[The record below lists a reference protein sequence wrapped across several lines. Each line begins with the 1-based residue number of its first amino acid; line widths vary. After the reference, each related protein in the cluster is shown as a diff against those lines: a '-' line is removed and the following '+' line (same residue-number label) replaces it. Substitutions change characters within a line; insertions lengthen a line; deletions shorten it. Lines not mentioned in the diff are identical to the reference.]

1 MRLFDWGRQ
10 IFHVAYI
17 PLILYLGTQR
27 ASDSE
32 RAVFVIV
39 LGVANLLLKSG
50 LVCLTG
56 YTRSNP
62 RPSLL
67 RLISPLAA

>member
-1 MRLFDWGRQ
+1 MEEETRDRIMRLFDWGRQ

-17 PLILYLGTQR
+17 PLILYLG
-27 ASDSE
+27 
-32 RAVFVIV
+32 
-39 LGVANLLLKSG
+39 
-50 LVCLTG
+50 

-67 RLISPLAA
+67 RLISPLAS